1 MSDGISAGAGS
12 GRGGTLDVTRFFEA
26 LALTPFHTRLLLIS
40 CLVTLF
46 DGLDFTVMAYTLPY
60 MREEMN
66 LTDAQTGYV
75 SAAAVAG
82 QMIGSLACSYLAD
95 LYGRRPV
102 IIVCTFL
109 SAILTFMVGFAQSP
123 DMLIFA
129 RFISG
134 LAIGGLLPA
143 IWSLNVEAMSSN
155 RRATAVTVI
164 MFGFSFGGFLA
175 APVTNWVAP
184 DYGWHMVYFLCG
196 ALTLAVSMVLLFTL
210 PESAR
215 WLVAKGAPAERIVPL
230 LNRFDPALDAGRYGG
245 FGLSDERKSDAKE
258 SPWVKFRK
266 LFHGT
271 LAYITPLIWA
281 AYFCSSIAIY
291 LKASF
296 GPTFLETLGLERQT
310 AAYIGSYGG
319 LAGAIVGIFLLR
331 FTEKRG
337 PGWITLAP
345 LLGIPAALAI
355 GFGLDSGPAF
365 IPVIIFGSIMIGAG
379 HAAVISITSIY
390 YPSMIRSN
398 GGGWASF
405 VAKIGATLAPLLAG
419 FFFIGGKSDVLKGY
433 NLTAACLAGIV
444 VAVLV
449 LAHYAKRLK
458 GERADEAAALAAAPV
473 AAPATAGA

>member
-1 MSDGISAGAGS
+1 MAEQAQAGG
-12 GRGGTLDVTRFFEA
+12 GRTLDVTAFFQGMNLTRYHWQL
-26 LALTPFHTRLLLIS
+26 LAIS

-46 DGLDFTVMAYTLPY
+46 DGLDFSVMAYTLPY
-60 MREEMN
+60 MREEMS
-66 LTDAQTGYV
+66 LSDAQSGYV

-82 QMIGSLACSYLAD
+82 QMIGSLLCAYLAD
-95 LYGRRPV
+95 RYGRRPV
-102 IIVCTFL
+102 IIVCTLL
-109 SAILTFMVGFAQSP
+109 SAVLTFMVGFAQSAET
-123 DMLIFA
+123 LIFA
-129 RFISG
+129 RFVSG

-143 IWSLNVEAMSSN
+143 IWSLNVEAMSSA
-155 RRATAVTVI
+155 RRATAVTII

-175 APVTNWVAP
+175 APVTNWLAP
-184 DYGWHMVYFLCG
+184 ENGWHAVYFFCG
-196 ALTLAVSMVLLFTL
+196 VTTFGVALVLLFIL

-215 WLVAKGAPAERIVPL
+215 WMVAKGAPRERIVPM
-230 LNRFDPALDAGRYGG
+230 LNRFQPSLEAEQYDTFY
-245 FGLSDERKSDAKE
+245 LSDERKSQVTE
-258 SPWVKFRK
+258 SPWAKFRK
-266 LFHGT
+266 LFDGT

-296 GPTFLETLGLERQT
+296 GPTFLEELGLQRQF
-310 AAYIGSYGG
+310 AADIGAYGG
-319 LAGAIVGIFLLR
+319 LAGAIAGVLLLR

-355 GFGLDSGPAF
+355 GLGLDSGPLFLPA
-365 IPVIIFGSIMIGAG
+365 IVFGSIMVGAG

-390 YPSMIRSN
+390 YPSMIRAN

-419 FFFIGGKSDVLKGY
+419 FFFIGGKEDVLRGY

-444 VAVLV
+444 VSVLI
-449 LAHYAKRLK
+449 LAHYAKRLGK
-458 GERADEAAALAAAPV
+458 EREAEAAASGKL
-473 AAPATAGA
+473 ATA

>member
-1 MSDGISAGAGS
+1 MAEAVSAGPGTADCA
-12 GRGGTLDVTRFFEA
+12 TLDVTRFFEG
-26 LALTPFHTRLLLIS
+26 LAVTRYHVRLLLIS

-46 DGLDFTVMAYTLPY
+46 DGLDFSAMAYTLPY

-66 LTDAQTGYV
+66 LTDAQAGYV

-82 QMIGSLACSYLAD
+82 QMVGSLACSYLAD
-95 LYGRRPV
+95 LYGRRPA
-102 IIVCTFL
+102 IIGCTFL
-109 SAILTFMVGFAQSP
+109 SAILTFLVGFAQSP
-123 DMLIFA
+123 DMLILA

-184 DYGWHMVYFLCG
+184 GYGWHVVYFLCG
-196 ALTLAVSMVLLFTL
+196 ALTLLVSFVLLFTL

-230 LNRFDPALDAGRYGG
+230 LNRFDPGLGAGRYAG
-245 FGLSDERKSDAKE
+245 FALSDERKSEARE

-296 GPTFLETLGLERQT
+296 GPTFVEALGVARGT
-310 AAYIGSYGG
+310 AAYISSYSG
-319 LAGAIVGIFLLR
+319 LAGAVAGILLLR
-331 FTEKRG
+331 FTEKHG

-355 GFGLDSGPAF
+355 GFGLDSGALF

-419 FFFIGGKSDVLKGY
+419 FFFIGGRSDVLKGY
-433 NLTAACLAGIV
+433 NLTAICLAGIV
-444 VAVLV
+444 LSVLF

-458 GERADEAAALAAAPV
+458 AERADEAAALSGAPV
-473 AAPATAGA
+473 AAGA

>member
-1 MSDGISAGAGS
+1 MAEQAAAGGK
-12 GRGGTLDVTRFFEA
+12 TLDVTAFFENMQ
-26 LALTPFHTRLLLIS
+26 LTRYHWQLLLIS
-40 CLVTLF
+40 CFVTLF
-46 DGLDFTVMAYTLPY
+46 DGLDFSVMAYTLPY
-60 MREEMN
+60 MREEMS
-66 LTDAQTGYV
+66 LTDAQSGYV

-82 QMIGSLACSYLAD
+82 QMIGSLLCAYVAD
-95 LYGRRPV
+95 IYGRRPV
-102 IIVCTFL
+102 IIVCTLL
-109 SAILTFMVGFAQSP
+109 SAVLTFMVGFAQSAET
-123 DMLIFA
+123 LIFA
-129 RFISG
+129 RFLSG

-143 IWSLNVEAMSSN
+143 IWSLNVEAMSSA

-175 APVTNWVAP
+175 APLTNWLAP
-184 DYGWHMVYFLCG
+184 EHGWHMVYFFCG
-196 ALTLAVSMVLLFTL
+196 VTTFVVALGLLFVL

-215 WLVAKGAPAERIVPL
+215 WMVAKGAAKERVEPML
-230 LNRFDPALDAGRYGG
+230 KRFQPSLETGQYGA
-245 FGLSDERKSDAKE
+245 FILSDERKSQSRE

-266 LFHGT
+266 LFDGT

-296 GPTFLETLGLERQT
+296 GPTFIEALGVERQA

-319 LAGAIVGIFLLR
+319 LAGAVAGVLLLR

-355 GFGLDSGPAF
+355 GFGLDSGPLF
-365 IPVIIFGSIMIGAG
+365 IPVIIVGSIMVGAG

-390 YPSMIRSN
+390 YPSMIRAN

-419 FFFIGGKSDVLKGY
+419 FFFIGGKADVLRGY

-444 VAVLV
+444 VSVLV
-449 LAHYAKRLK
+449 LAHYAKRLGK
-458 GERADEAAALAAAPV
+458 EREAEAAQLAAA
-473 AAPATAGA
+473 